1 MRGWRCTKIDTGA
14 FMTLKQD
21 WIKETWNYIEYATIG
36 TIADV
41 MPLTGENRAICW
53 YGLYKMRTCPN
64 SLLKLFREQ
73 LKLKYIDSTSIGF
86 LIGPMLN
93 SCGRISDPNI
103 GSDILQKAEPTI
115 EDIQHLMNLNNQR
128 KQLTTKQF
136 ELAFD
141 IIQNQSL
148 AQDTLLVVQG
158 DFHKGIIGILAS
170 KISNHY
176 KTNYCIY

>member
-1 MRGWRCTKIDTGA
+1 
-14 FMTLKQD
+14 
-21 WIKETWNYIEYATIG
+21 
-36 TIADV
+36 
-41 MPLTGENRAICW
+41 
-53 YGLYKMRTCPN
+53 
-64 SLLKLFREQ
+64 
-73 LKLKYIDSTSIGF
+73 
-86 LIGPMLN
+86 MLN